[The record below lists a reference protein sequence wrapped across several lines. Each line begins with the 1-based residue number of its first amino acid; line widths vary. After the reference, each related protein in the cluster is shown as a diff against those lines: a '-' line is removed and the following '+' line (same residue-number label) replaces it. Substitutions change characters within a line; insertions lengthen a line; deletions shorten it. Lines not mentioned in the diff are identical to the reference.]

1 MMSHNTPVT
10 KAILEAILEKKLEEK
25 LKPIDRMMSMMD
37 KLSESVKFL
46 SDQFDSI
53 GKKVDA
59 LETKYESN
67 LKENRCLKSEVLRL
81 SNIIKTY
88 DSEINNIQQY
98 SRRDCVEISG
108 IPEEPDENTK
118 ALTIK
123 IGALLGLQIDEK
135 DISISHRLPHK
146 VQNETYSS
154 RLRPREGASS
164 VTINSSNR
172 FPKIIVKFARQ
183 SVKDQFY
190 QGRKY
195 LKDKSTKD
203 LGFSSSLDGHIFISE
218 SLTSKNKELFKDC
231 LKFKK
236 DHSFRYIWTQSG
248 RIYLKKNKDLPTHVI
263 SSKEDLDVLLR

>member
-1 MMSHNTPVT
+1 MF
-10 KAILEAILEKKLEEK
+10 
-25 LKPIDRMMSMMD
+25 
-37 KLSESVKFL
+37 FL
-46 SDQFDSI
+46 SI
-53 GKKVDA
+53 IN
-59 LETKYESN
+59 SN
-67 LKENRCLKSEVLRL
+67 RYSNQSERSVTQLPENSKCLVFGHAAGG
-81 SNIIKTY
+81 
-88 DSEINNIQQY
+88 
-98 SRRDCVEISG
+98 ISSLCPR
-108 IPEEPDENTK
+108 IPPATQ
-118 ALTIK
+118 AM
-123 IGALLGLQIDEK
+123 LGLQIDEK

-164 VTINSSNR
+164 VTLNSSNR
-172 FPKIIVKFARQ
+172 FPKIIVKFARR

-195 LKDKSTKD
+195 VKDKSTKD
-203 LGFSSSLDGHIFISE
+203 LGFSLSLDGHIFISE

-248 RIYLKKNKDLPTHVI
+248 CIYLKKNKDLPTHVI